1 MFVHA
6 RQDVILKHLRREPRL
21 GVEELRQRLEVS
33 RSTLRRDLLELE
45 ERGELLRVHGGVLH
59 PDHVRGEPTVEARR
73 ARSVPAKRAI
83 AAAAADLVQT
93 GATVY
98 IDAGTTCLE
107 LGRLLALRDDVRL
120 YTNSIPLLVE
130 CGGHAASL
138 TCVGGEFRHAGQST
152 VGALALAWL
161 ENMRFDFAFLG
172 ASGVRGTGPF
182 TTEMTEA
189 SMKRAALHA
198 ADTGVLLAD
207 AGKWE
212 HSAPVRF
219 CKWSDLDHW
228 IVDAG
233 VTRSAARAVRAA
245 GVRVT
250 RAAESETG
258 STTN

>member
-6 RQDVILKHLRREPRL
+6 RQDEILKHLQREPRL

-73 ARSVPAKRAI
+73 ARSIPAKQAI
-83 AAAAADLVQT
+83 AAAAADLVPQ
-93 GATVY
+93 GATVFV
-98 IDAGTTCLE
+98 DAGTTCLE
-107 LGRLLALRDDVRL
+107 LGRRLSLREDIRL

-130 CGGHAASL
+130 CGGNAASL

-152 VGALALAWL
+152 VGALALSWL
-161 ENMRFDFAFLG
+161 ENLRFDFAFLG
-172 ASGVRGTGPF
+172 ASGVRPSGPH

-189 SMKRAALHA
+189 SMKRAAVQA

-207 AGKWE
+207 ASKWE

-219 CKWSDLDHW
+219 CKWASLDHW
-228 IVDAG
+228 VVDASAPRNAL
-233 VTRSAARAVRAA
+233 RSVRAA
-245 GVRVT
+245 GVRVK
-250 RAAESETG
+250 RANDAA
-258 STTN
+258 N